1 VKILINQTNNHKKQ
15 KDNFGFVEGGEH
27 EVQV

>member
-1 VKILINQTNNHKKQ
+1 MLINQTNNHQKQ
-15 KDNFGFVEGGEH
+15 KDNFGFVEGGER